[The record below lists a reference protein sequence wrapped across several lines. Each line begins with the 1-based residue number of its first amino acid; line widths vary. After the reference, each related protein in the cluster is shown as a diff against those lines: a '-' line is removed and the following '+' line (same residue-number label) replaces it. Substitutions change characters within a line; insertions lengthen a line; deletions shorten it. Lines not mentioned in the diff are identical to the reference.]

1 MIRRDEAECRLVGAF
16 NALAS
21 HRNFCIPL
29 HFPGYN
35 QHLPRDLSAENM
47 EVCHDDER
55 IDNTVQ
61 ILSSVK
67 PQATDYSLLLGR
79 FEAIYGQRPLDAIA
93 PDEIFHFLE
102 DLMKNLAKA
111 TRRLRYAQLKAFYN
125 FIIDRCSLN
134 MRNPCNASL
143 LSKSFKAPKQQPR
156 RILDRET
163 VDEMIYNTTKQR
175 DRLILEL
182 QARCGLRIGE
192 LLKIKVS
199 DVSDRT
205 ITLREPKPGKDSEMA
220 YMPENVSRKL
230 ADYVKEKA
238 LHGEDRI
245 FPICYSTARSLI
257 KKLGTKLNVPVAP
270 HDLRRYSAT
279 YASRNGVPLEVVSK
293 VILRHK
299 DLKTTQIYL
308 GKISDSEAIRWMDV
322 LHGK

>member
-1 MIRRDEAECRLVGAF
+1 MITKEAITLFKYYLQSNHKQRTIESYRLLMERFEVIYA
-16 NALAS
+16 
-21 HRNFCIPL
+21 
-29 HFPGYN
+29 
-35 QHLPRDLSAENM
+35 QRDLE
-47 EVCHDDER
+47 
-55 IDNTVQ
+55 
-61 ILSSVK
+61 
-67 PQATDYSLLLGR
+67 
-79 FEAIYGQRPLDAIA
+79 AIA

-102 DLMKNLAKA
+102 NLTGNMAKS

-134 MRNPCNASL
+134 MRNPCSTTL
-143 LSKSFKAPKQQPR
+143 LSKSFKAPKQQPHK
-156 RILDRET
+156 ILDRET
-163 VDEMIYNTTKQR
+163 VDEMIYNTKRQR

-192 LLKIKVS
+192 LLKIKGS

-205 ITLREPKPGKDSEMA
+205 ITLREPKSGKETERA

-230 ADYVKEKA
+230 AEYVKEKA
-238 LHGEDRI
+238 INGEDRI

-257 KKLGTKLNVPVAP
+257 KRLGTKLNVRVAP

-293 VILRHK
+293 VILRHQ
-299 DLKTTQIYL
+299 DLKTTQVYL

>member
-1 MIRRDEAECRLVGAF
+1 MTMKEAITLFKYYLQSNHKTRTIE
-16 NALAS
+16 S
-21 HRNFCIPL
+21 
-29 HFPGYN
+29 Y
-35 QHLPRDLSAENM
+35 
-47 EVCHDDER
+47 
-55 IDNTVQ
+55 T
-61 ILSSVK
+61 
-67 PQATDYSLLLGR
+67 LLLDR
-79 FEAIYGQRPLDAIA
+79 FSAIHAEKLLEDIS

-102 DLMKNLAKA
+102 DQTRNLAKS

-143 LSKSFKAPKQQPR
+143 LSKSFRAPKQVPHK
-156 RILDRET
+156 ILERET
-163 VDEMIYNTTKQR
+163 VDEMIYNTTGQR

-192 LLKIKVS
+192 LLKIRVS

-205 ITLREPKPGKDSEMA
+205 ITLREPKSGKETERA

-230 ADYVKEKA
+230 AEYIKEKS
-238 LHGEDRI
+238 LEGETRI
-245 FPICYSTARSLI
+245 FPICYSTARSLVRG
-257 KKLGTKLNVPVAP
+257 LGAKLNVHVSP

-293 VILRHK
+293 VILRHQ

-308 GKISDSEAIRWMDV
+308 GKISDSEAIRWMDN

>member
-1 MIRRDEAECRLVGAF
+1 MIAKEAITLFKYYLQSNHKQRTIESYRLLMERFEVIYA
-16 NALAS
+16 
-21 HRNFCIPL
+21 
-29 HFPGYN
+29 
-35 QHLPRDLSAENM
+35 QRDLE
-47 EVCHDDER
+47 
-55 IDNTVQ
+55 T
-61 ILSSVK
+61 
-67 PQATDYSLLLGR
+67 
-79 FEAIYGQRPLDAIA
+79 IA

-102 DLMKNLAKA
+102 NLTGNMAKS

-134 MRNPCNASL
+134 MRNPCNTSL
-143 LSKSFKAPKQQPR
+143 LSKSFKAPKQQPHK
-156 RILDRET
+156 ILDRET
-163 VDEMIYNTTKQR
+163 VDEMIYNTKRQR

-192 LLKIKVS
+192 LLKIKGS

-205 ITLREPKPGKDSEMA
+205 ITLREPKSGKETERA

-230 ADYVKEKA
+230 AEYVKEKA
-238 LHGEDRI
+238 INGEDRI

-257 KKLGTKLNVPVAP
+257 KRLGTKLNVRVAP

-293 VILRHK
+293 VILRHQ
-299 DLKTTQIYL
+299 DLKTTQVYL

>member
-1 MIRRDEAECRLVGAF
+1 MITKEAITLF
-16 NALAS
+16 KYYLQSN
-21 HRNFCIPL
+21 HK
-29 HFPGYN
+29 
-35 QHLPRDLSAENM
+35 PRTIESY
-47 EVCHDDER
+47 R
-55 IDNTVQ
+55 
-61 ILSSVK
+61 
-67 PQATDYSLLLGR
+67 LLLER
-79 FEAIYGQRPLDAIA
+79 FEVIFAQKDLETIA

-102 DLMKNLAKA
+102 TLTGNMAKS

-134 MRNPCNASL
+134 MRNPCSTSL
-143 LSKSFKAPKQQPR
+143 LSKSFKAPKQQPHK
-156 RILDRET
+156 ILDRET
-163 VDEMIYNTTKQR
+163 VDEMIYNTKRQR

-192 LLKIKVS
+192 LLKIKGS

-205 ITLREPKPGKDSEMA
+205 ITLREPKSGKETERA

-230 ADYVKEKA
+230 AEYVKEKA
-238 LHGEDRI
+238 INGEDRI

-257 KKLGTKLNVPVAP
+257 KRLGTKLNVRVAP

-293 VILRHK
+293 VILRHQ
-299 DLKTTQIYL
+299 DLKTTQVYL